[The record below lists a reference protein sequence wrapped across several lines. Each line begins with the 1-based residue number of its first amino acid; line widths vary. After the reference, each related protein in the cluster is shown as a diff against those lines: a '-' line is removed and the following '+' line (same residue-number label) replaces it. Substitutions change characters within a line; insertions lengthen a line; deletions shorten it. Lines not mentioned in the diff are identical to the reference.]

1 MIAHCERQL
10 ARRQCPC
17 LLAEKNWRLAFCRSP
32 VHRPSTH
39 ETTLSH
45 KTVRMP
51 PIDRYRKQTL
61 YAPLGEAGQLRLRA
75 GRVLVVGC
83 GALGSVIAETLVRSG
98 VGCVRIVDRDFVEIT
113 NLQRQV
119 LYDERDVAEQLP
131 KAEAAAR
138 KLRLINSD
146 VTVEPVV
153 ADLSSENIFALA
165 QGVQVIVDGTDNF
178 ETRFLVNDYAF
189 EHHIPWVHGGCVGCH
204 GQVMTF
210 RPGRTICFRCLMGGV
225 PEPGSGETCDT
236 AGVLGPAVNV
246 IASLQS
252 LDAIKILAGLEETIE
267 PAMTVIDLWEGT
279 FRRLKVGEP
288 RDEGRCAGCLTGERP
303 WLHGTQSA
311 RSAVLCGRNAVQ
323 ITPVQPLL
331 LSLEELGVRF
341 AASGRVTRNPFL
353 VKLEAADSEFVLT
366 VFRDGRAIIQGTE
379 DPGIARGVYAR
390 YIGM

>member
-1 MIAHCERQL
+1 MA
-10 ARRQCPC
+10 A
-17 LLAEKNWRLAFCRSP
+17 
-32 VHRPSTH
+32 
-39 ETTLSH
+39 
-45 KTVRMP
+45 
-51 PIDRYRKQTL
+51 IDRYRKQTL
-61 YAPLGEAGQLRLRA
+61 FAPLGEAGQLRLRA
-75 GRVLVVGC
+75 GRALVVGC
-83 GALGSVIAETLVRSG
+83 GALGSVISESLVRAG
-98 VGCVRIVDRDFVEIT
+98 VGLVRIVDRDFVEIS

-138 KLRLINSD
+138 KLRLMNSD

-153 ADLSSENIFALA
+153 ADLSSENIRSLA
-165 QGVQVIVDGTDNF
+165 QGVGVIVDGTDNF
-178 ETRFLVNDYAF
+178 ETRFLINDYAF
-189 EHHIPWVHGGCVGCH
+189 EHMVPWVHGGCVGCH

-210 RPGRTICFRCLMGGV
+210 RPGQTICFRCLMGGV

-252 LDAIKILAGLEETIE
+252 LDALKILAGLEESIE
-267 PAMTVIDLWEGT
+267 PVMTVVDLWEGT

-288 RDEGRCAGCLTGERP
+288 RDEGRCAGCQTGERP

-323 ITPVQPLL
+323 ITPAQPMQLT
-331 LSLEELGVRF
+331 LEELGTRL
-341 AASGRVTRNPFL
+341 ATSGRVTRNPFL
-353 VKLEAADSEFVLT
+353 LKLEASDAPFVLT
-366 VFRDGRAIIQGTE
+366 VFGDGRAIVQGTE
-379 DPGIARGVYAR
+379 DAGIARGVYSR